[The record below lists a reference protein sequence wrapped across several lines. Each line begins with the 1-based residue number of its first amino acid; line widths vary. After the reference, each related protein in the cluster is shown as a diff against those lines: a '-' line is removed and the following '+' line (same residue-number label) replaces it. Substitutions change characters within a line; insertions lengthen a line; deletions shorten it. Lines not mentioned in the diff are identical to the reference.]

1 MIVRVHYYE
10 LDALLLITI
19 TSNTYLFNIH
29 TNTSP
34 LILLSTII
42 ITSSISYINNS
53 FHYSKMEIIHFHI
66 SLLSYL
72 STCYNN
78 HIYQLIQ
85 SNIHYPNR
93 NIT

>member
-42 ITSSISYINNS
+42 ITSSISYINDS
-53 FHYSKMEIIHFHI
+53 FHYSKREIIHFHI

-85 SNIHYPNR
+85 PNIHYPNHD
-93 NIT
+93 IT

>member
-42 ITSSISYINNS
+42 ITSSISYINDS
-53 FHYSKMEIIHFHI
+53 FHYSKREIIHFHI

-85 SNIHYPNR
+85 PNIHYPNH
-93 NIT
+93 NVT